1 MKNKYA
7 DRELEIAKNINYNQ
21 ILEDDLTTE
30 NGGTSYEGE
39 TLKDFMEE
47 VGLPIGETRLSD
59 INKALKECG
68 IKEVGI
74 HKDNL

>member
-1 MKNKYA
+1 MTNKYA

-21 ILEDDLTTE
+21 ILEDDLTTG
-30 NGGTSYEGE
+30 NGGVSYEGE

-47 VGLPIGETRLSD
+47 VGLPLGETKLLD

-68 IKEVGI
+68 IKEIEV
-74 HKDNL
+74 HKNK

>member
-1 MKNKYA
+1 MTNKYTGK
-7 DRELEIAKNINYNQ
+7 ELEIAKSINYNQ
-21 ILEDDLTTE
+21 ILEDDLTTGS
-30 NGGTSYEGE
+30 GGISYEGE

-47 VGLPIGETRLSD
+47 VGLPLGETRLLD

-74 HKDNL
+74 HNNNL

>member
-1 MKNKYA
+1 MTNKYT
-7 DRELEIAKNINYNQ
+7 DKELEVAKNINYNQ

-30 NGGTSYEGE
+30 NGGISYEGE

-47 VGLPIGETRLSD
+47 VGLPLGETRLLD

-68 IKEVGI
+68 IKEVKI

>member
-1 MKNKYA
+1 MTNKYT

-21 ILEDDLTTE
+21 ILEDDLTE
-30 NGGTSYEGE
+30 NGGLSYEGE

-47 VGLPIGETRLSD
+47 VGLPLGKTRLLD

-68 IKEVGI
+68 IKEIEI
-74 HKDNL
+74 HKNNF

>member
-1 MKNKYA
+1 MTNKYTG
-7 DRELEIAKNINYNQ
+7 RELEISKNINYNQ
-21 ILEDDLTTE
+21 ILEDDFTIE
-30 NGGTSYEGE
+30 NGGVSYEGE

-47 VGLPIGETRLSD
+47 VGLPLGETKLSD

-74 HKDNL
+74 HKNDL

>member
-1 MKNKYA
+1 MTNKYVEK
-7 DRELEIAKNINYNQ
+7 ELEITKSINYNQ
-21 ILEDDLTTE
+21 ILEDDLNNE
-30 NGGTSYEGE
+30 NGGISYEGE

-47 VGLPIGETRLSD
+47 VGLPLRETGLSD

-74 HKDNL
+74 HKNDL